1 MPFVRYLWREFFCA
15 EKLDS
20 SVTVF
25 SVFFPFLFSFF
36 QFILCDVAVRAWW
49 WAWAVGLLLV
59 VVFVVASLSERC
71 CWLGGVVCC
80 GVK

>member
-25 SVFFPFLFSFF
+25 SVFFPVFIQFFSVYF
-36 QFILCDVAVRAWW
+36 VRCRGACLV
-49 WAWAVGLLLV
+49 VGLGCGLV
-59 VVFVVASLSERC
+59 V
-71 CWLGGVVCC
+71 GGGVCC
-80 GVK
+80 GVTQ